1 MSRLIFEGDTRER
14 FGELFPKPF
23 IEEIRVF
30 DTTIETDVAVYF
42 EVPEG
47 ITTAEGFL
55 EETGMDQLR
64 IYVGPILGDKFELA
78 KDEQSVSNFIGASIQ
93 LDVFGKLHA
102 RSRTRDID
110 AGDSISSYELLDYV
124 SSSEFFYNSN
134 ASKFIKFLITD
145 VTEDTYQHYFPRA
158 FDEKYIIAASFFP
171 DSNIIEG
178 TTSLDDSSNPELY
191 TSLPDAGFGLGDGA
205 KTSAISYH
213 KIFNS
218 DGSLNTGGQIVYLE
232 SDGNYYSNMPL
243 RGLDRVYRKVNL
255 ITHQQAQDLIQATI
269 QSSIEMIPEA
279 DLVSETLQKFSN
291 DPNLLLEIQKNI
303 NNFSNKSSAT
313 AIGTLYG
320 QLVDVVVEIDNI
332 LTRSEKVEK
341 RLIFS
346 LKLVDRRGQFGL
358 TREQLS
364 VSATQHL
371 DSSSRTTHELGE
383 SSSTPEFFIKLPFF
397 CRNLLKRYDANHHH
411 STFEAWFI
419 ENFMYL
425 FFDYEKA
432 LNYKSEISN
441 FFNPYNIQQIFGK
454 KCLNSFF
461 RIDRISV
468 DKRRATTPRGA
479 DLGISTSQAKLYQP
493 VVSTAVAPPTAT
505 SSRTTRHQSS
515 YGFFTPD
522 LSNNFA
528 NVRSSTTEL
537 MYSKLVERAF
547 DTVEGLGDYMLKC
560 YEISFL
566 ESAVQGIEA
575 DYRFYEFE
583 IDIADTTMQFFEQHI
598 YQKLKTLSDQL
609 NEYLILAEQ
618 FCSYNN
624 IDNKFNDFFNS
635 NVREHFSEPFVW
647 EEAPKYFYAIKSL
660 IESSWV
666 NSDTTGQRKKDGTLV
681 DMDKVKELS
690 IVKVSEINP
699 RTGRLDLLRVFVEDF
714 DNFTNSTI
722 GYGAHLGHWVNRI
735 WDVEGSPDSNDM
747 NLKVPSKI
755 VEFKRVPTPPDEI
768 IDEIQFNPQADDT
781 AMYDVKNNWSQGST
795 GKQVDMEEL
804 LTMLLTMEPLTFNR
818 ILRLESGRETQA
830 LTLEIFDFMENIF
843 PVSHEGILAD
853 KGSDLWT
860 RFMMDDGGDD
870 ESSPGNR
877 VVERIQNVVDGPT
890 LDALEEMY
898 PYPDDF
904 LQRLQPRSIDTRDS
918 LRKFFQIVV
927 PATESYN
934 KMINEAGGRNAEK
947 LTIKGFTQLIV
958 NTYYQY

>member
-47 ITTAEGFL
+47 LTAEKFL

-64 IYVGPILGDKFELA
+64 VYIGPILGDTFERA
-78 KDEQSVSNFIGASIQ
+78 VSLDSGAAFLGGSI
-93 LDVFGKLHA
+93 LTDVFGE
-102 RSRTRDID
+102 DNF
-110 AGDSISSYELLDYV
+110 SSYALSDPTI
-124 SSSEFFYNSN
+124 SSEFFYNSN
-134 ASKFIKFLITD
+134 GDKFIKFLITD
-145 VTEDTYQHYFPRA
+145 VTDNTYEFFSSIA
-158 FDEKYIIAASFFP
+158 IEKYIIAASFFP
-171 DSNIIEG
+171 DNDITEG
-178 TTSLDDSSNPELY
+178 TKALDNFKNPELY
-191 TSLPDAGFGLGDGA
+191 NNQ
-205 KTSAISYH
+205 TSAISYH

-218 DGSLNTGGQIVYLE
+218 DGSLNTGRQIVYLE
-232 SDGNYYSNMPL
+232 SDGNYYSNIPL

-269 QSSIEMIPEA
+269 QSSIELIPEA

-371 DSSSRTTHELGE
+371 DSSSKTTHEFGE
-383 SSSTPEFFIKLPFF
+383 SYSTPEFFIKLPFF
-397 CRNLLKRYDANHHH
+397 NRTLFRRYD
-411 STFEAWFI
+411 TLEDGDLYEDPEGWFI
-419 ENFMYL
+419 QNFMYL

-454 KCLNSFF
+454 KSLNSFF

-468 DKRRATTPRGA
+468 DKRRANTGDA
-479 DLGISTSQAKLYQP
+479 VVLGISTSQAKLYQP
-493 VVSTAVAPPTAT
+493 VSATTARMGAGAPT
-505 SSRTTRHQSS
+505 RTPSNHGS
-515 YGFFTPD
+515 YGFFTFD
-522 LSNNFA
+522 MSNNFPYTTRG
-528 NVRSSTTEL
+528 VGIHVDESSGDPAWSSSEL

-547 DTVEGLGDYMLKC
+547 DTVEGLGGYMLKC

-666 NSDTTGQRKKDGTLV
+666 NSDTTYERKKDGTLV

-690 IVKVSEINP
+690 IVKISEINP
-699 RTGRLDLLRVFVEDF
+699 RTGRLDLLRAFVEDF
-714 DNFTNSTI
+714 NNFTNSTI
-722 GYGAHLGHWVNRI
+722 GYGADLGHWVNKI
-735 WDVEGSPDSNDM
+735 WDVEGSTDSNDM
-747 NLKVPSKI
+747 NLKIPSKI
-755 VEFKRVPTPPDEI
+755 VEFKLTKTTPNEI
-768 IDEIQFNPQADDT
+768 IDEHIQRNEHPSARFEDP
-781 AMYDVKNNWSQGST
+781 T
-795 GKQVDMEEL
+795 G
-804 LTMLLTMEPLTFNR
+804 
-818 ILRLESGRETQA
+818 
-830 LTLEIFDFMENIF
+830 
-843 PVSHEGILAD
+843 
-853 KGSDLWT
+853 
-860 RFMMDDGGDD
+860 
-870 ESSPGNR
+870 
-877 VVERIQNVVDGPT
+877 
-890 LDALEEMY
+890 
-898 PYPDDF
+898 
-904 LQRLQPRSIDTRDS
+904 
-918 LRKFFQIVV
+918 
-927 PATESYN
+927 
-934 KMINEAGGRNAEK
+934 
-947 LTIKGFTQLIV
+947 
-958 NTYYQY
+958 